1 MQNTVR
7 LILIV
12 FLLVLILFNY
22 NSIRILN
29 LSIQTLQQQA
39 QQRATLLSNLLSE
52 TLNKSYASFQNRL
65 KLEQLLHSRL
75 QQYRLNGI
83 ALYNKNL
90 RPDVIVWK
98 SGSWEI
104 EAPLLQDPNKLFG
117 YGPIFRE
124 GSNLFVQGKF
134 KEAQR
139 RRDFVVVSDIGNI
152 VRIERSTK
160 IITYSNFLLIVFG
173 AFVAFYFFES
183 SFRSYRMLLQTA
195 RSANTESPA
204 ASNRSDADFLIA
216 TFKGVIAK
224 LKEKE
229 VELAKLHLSEKA
241 RADDVQQLNQDL
253 IRSISSG
260 LILIDQSKRVRVFN
274 HAAESILGLSRVAVL
289 NYPYAQLIEKIS
301 PAFKEDIDRCFAQRA
316 NINRAELQVFN
327 RENEVRYLGASIMPL
342 QDRQQNFAGVI
353 CLFSDITDFKL
364 LQEHMAQKEKF
375 ASLGEMAAGVA
386 HEFRNSIAT
395 IVGYVQLLENKIQT
409 DQKRYTAPVE
419 KELESLQKI
428 VNDFLSF
435 ARPVELQMQVIP
447 VENLLQECVQEVRV
461 SFPPSAFEITVAG
474 DFRNVMGDELML
486 RQVFLNLI
494 RNAAES
500 MDGRPLPGKIDIS
513 AATSANGKFTVID
526 IRDNGGGIP
535 QENLSKIFTPFFSTK
550 QSGAGLGLAIVQKL
564 ILQHNGTISVDSTA
578 EGTLFRIQLPVE

>member
-29 LSIQTLQQQA
+29 LSIQFLQQQA
-39 QQRATLLSNLLSE
+39 EQRATLISNLLSE
-52 TLNKSYASFQNRL
+52 ALKNYPSFQDHT
-65 KLEQLLHSRL
+65 KLEQYLRDRLH
-75 QQYRLNGI
+75 QYRLEGI
-83 ALYNKNL
+83 ALYNKDL

-98 SGSWEI
+98 AGAWQND
-104 EAPLLQDPNKLFG
+104 APLLKDANKLFG
-117 YGPIFRE
+117 YGPMFRE
-124 GSNLFVQGKF
+124 DRHLFVQGKF
-134 KEAQR
+134 REAHQR
-139 RRDFVVVSDIGNI
+139 RHFVVVSDVGNI

-204 ASNRSDADFLIA
+204 TSNRSDADFLIA

-260 LILIDQSKRVRVFN
+260 LILIDQSQKVRVFN

-289 NYPYAQLIEKIS
+289 SYPYGPLIEKIS
-301 PAFKEDIDRCFAQRA
+301 PSFKEDIDRCFAQRA

-327 RENEVRYLGASIMPL
+327 RENEIRYLGASIMPL

-395 IVGYVQLLENKIQT
+395 IAGYVQLLDNKIET

-435 ARPVELQMQVIP
+435 ARPVELQMQVVPI
-447 VENLLQECVQEVRV
+447 ENLVRECVQEVRV
-461 SFPPSAFEITVAG
+461 SLPPSTFDITVDG

-494 RNAAES
+494 RNAVES
-500 MDGRPLPGKIDIS
+500 MDGKPSPGKINIRGT
-513 AATSANGKFTVID
+513 TSANGKFTMID

-535 QENLSKIFTPFFSTK
+535 HENLSKIFTPFFSTK

>member
-29 LSIQTLQQQA
+29 LSIQLLQQQA
-39 QQRATLLSNLLSE
+39 EQRASLVSNLLADELEKKYPPLQNLQAFLQSKLQSYKVE
-52 TLNKSYASFQNRL
+52 GITLYDKGQPATS
-65 KLEQLLHSRL
+65 
-75 QQYRLNGI
+75 
-83 ALYNKNL
+83 
-90 RPDVIVWK
+90 VWK
-98 SGSWEI
+98 SARNENP
-104 EAPLLQDPNKLFG
+104 ALLLKEPNKLFR
-117 YGPIFRE
+117 YGPAFRE
-124 GSNLFVQGKF
+124 GRYLFVQGKF
-134 KEAQR
+134 RQGGR
-139 RRDFVVVSDIGNI
+139 RNDVVVVSDIGNI
-152 VRIERSTK
+152 VGIERSTK
-160 IITYSNFLLIVFG
+160 VITYSNFLLIGFG

-183 SFRSYRMLLQTA
+183 SFRSYRTLLQTA
-195 RSANTESPA
+195 RSAPAESSPST
-204 ASNRSDADFLIA
+204 SNRNDADFLIA

-260 LILIDQSKRVRVFN
+260 LILIDHSKKIRVFN

-289 NYPYAQLIEKIS
+289 TYPYSLVMEKIS
-301 PAFKEDIDRCFAQRA
+301 PSFKEDIDRCLAQKL
-316 NINRAELQVFN
+316 NINRAELEVLN

-395 IVGYVQLLENKIQT
+395 IAGYVQLLDNKIET
-409 DQKRYTAPVE
+409 DQKKYTGPVQR
-419 KELESLQKI
+419 ELESLQKI
-428 VNDFLSF
+428 VSDFLSF
-435 ARPVELQMQVIP
+435 ARPVELQMQEVP
-447 VENLLQECVQEVRV
+447 LENLVRECVQEIRV
-461 SFPPSAFEITVAG
+461 TLPPQGFEITMDG
-474 DFRNVMGDELML
+474 TYRNVMGDEMML

-494 RNAAES
+494 RNAVES
-500 MDGRPLPGKIDIS
+500 MDGKRDLGKVNITASI
-513 AATSANGKFTVID
+513 SANGKFTVID
-526 IRDNGGGIP
+526 IRDNGAGIP
-535 QENLSKIFTPFFSTK
+535 TENLTKIFTPFFSTK

-564 ILQHNGTISVDSTA
+564 VLQHNGTIGVDSTA
-578 EGTLFRIQLPVE
+578 EGTLFRIQLPIE